1 MDVSYVFCSSEVIN
15 ASEEHRNLVTSKLE
29 EILNRATGSLEW
41 SNKDEKEETVREI
54 KANAKE

>member
-1 MDVSYVFCSSEVIN
+1 MDVSYAFCSSYVIN

-41 SNKDEKEETVREI
+41 SNKDEKEETVRVI
-54 KANAKE
+54 KASAKE